1 MCKSNKLW
9 RLSKKSEI
17 LLFEKSAQKNVFYC
31 VWYNSGLKMS
41 SLRIWVNDALHEVAN
56 ISDGTI
62 ADFFIDLAAKSSSPD
77 DLVIQ
82 LWNIRFLLHYCIP
95 LLYFHYSLLRVS
107 S

>member
-1 MCKSNKLW
+1 
-9 RLSKKSEI
+9 
-17 LLFEKSAQKNVFYC
+17 
-31 VWYNSGLKMS
+31 MS

-82 LWNIRFLLHYCIP
+82 
-95 LLYFHYSLLRVS
+95 HYSLLTVS
-107 S
+107 SYILFLL